1 MLMNRAKFFKT
12 AYNVQTIEQPSSF
25 KDEDIT
31 PIISQDEVFVTCP
44 LNEYGLVSDVLQ
56 RALNPNLSAST
67 RQQLL
72 SLLDV
77 SSVPSSSQFSSL
89 PDDVLLNLVKLRTCQ
104 TPSEVAKYIESLN
117 AWFEA
122 NNVSDDNPSDIP
134 SSDTPP
140 SDTPPSVTPPSV
152 TPPSHD

>member
-1 MLMNRAKFFKT
+1 MNRAKFFKT
-12 AYNVQTIEQPSSF
+12 VYNIETIDQPTSF
-25 KDEDIT
+25 KSEDVT
-31 PIISQDEVFVTCP
+31 PIINQDEVSVTCP

-77 SSVPSSSQFSSL
+77 SSVPSSSQFNSL
-89 PDDVLLNLVKLRTCQ
+89 PDDVLLNLVKLRSCQ
-104 TPSEVAKYIESLN
+104 TPSEVAKYSEALN

-122 NNVSDDNPSDIP
+122 NNVSDNKPSDTPP
-134 SSDTPP
+134 SDTSPSDTPP
-140 SDTPPSVTPPSV
+140 SDTPLSDTPPSN
-152 TPPSHD
+152 D

>member
-1 MLMNRAKFFKT
+1 MNRAKFFKT

-25 KDEDIT
+25 KEEDIT
-31 PIISQDEVFVTCP
+31 PIISQDEVSVTCP

-72 SLLDV
+72 NLLDV
-77 SSVPSSSQFSSL
+77 SSVPSSSQFKSL

-104 TPSEVAKYIESLN
+104 TPSELAKYCEALT

-122 NNVSDDNPSDIP
+122 NNVSDTPG
-134 SSDTPP
+134 SDTPG
-140 SDTPPSVTPPSV
+140 SDTPGSGTPGSD
-152 TPPSHD
+152 TPGSND